1 MSQAQVLVTLPSYW
15 KTCGPDPASARMV
28 DNNKFI

>member
-1 MSQAQVLVTLPSYW
+1 MSQARVFITLPSYW
-15 KTCGPDPASARMV
+15 KTCGPDPAYTRMV